1 MINPFPKARRH
12 VGQWLLTGAFRKRIG
27 KPSAKLRRLLSGCEE
42 LKGLQIYKKGE
53 AAKALKRCGSTR
65 RVAAY
70 RNNGSQ
76 RQRPEPAGTDA
87 PGAADRP
94 SSSRFMNPFG
104 RDQRAACA
112 IAECPAFAS

>member
-1 MINPFPKARRH
+1 MAVNGRFQEENRQALCQTAPI
-12 VGQWLLTGAFRKRIG
+12 I
-27 KPSAKLRRLLSGCEE
+27 SGGEE

-53 AAKALKRCGSTR
+53 AAKAIKRCGSTR

-76 RQRPEPAGTDA
+76 RQRPGPAGTDA

-94 SSSRFMNPFG
+94 SSSRL
-104 RDQRAACA
+104 
-112 IAECPAFAS
+112 

>member
-1 MINPFPKARRH
+1 MIKSLFPEARRH
-12 VGQWLLTGAFRKRIG
+12 VGQWQLTGAFRKRIG
-27 KPSAKLRRLLSGCEE
+27 KPSAKLRRLLSGFEE

-53 AAKALKRCGSTR
+53 AAKAIKRCGSTR

-76 RQRPEPAGTDA
+76 EAAARTCGTDA

-94 SSSRFMNPFG
+94 SSSR
-104 RDQRAACA
+104 
-112 IAECPAFAS
+112 